1 MVIYKCKLNKSMIKC
16 TTQKIRVQNKEFMMQ
31 NYNWLLTEDLST
43 RNYGQLADGTTRRRQ
58 LADV

>member
-1 MVIYKCKLNKSMIKC
+1 MIKC

-43 RNYGQLADGTTRRRQ
+43 RNYGQLADGTTRQRQ